1 MASGI
6 CTHLFAFRKIYD
18 EPAKLCICICH
29 CRAALKRADSLLD
42 IFSGVLP
49 MKAGEYLIN
58 LEGHYVAIQTALA
71 QLLSTYLG
79 RKKMAGKEEG
89 R

>member
-1 MASGI
+1 MMNWPSCA
-6 CTHLFAFRKIYD
+6 FAFATAGR
-18 EPAKLCICICH
+18 
-29 CRAALKRADSLLD
+29 RRRRADSLLD
-42 IFSGVLP
+42 IFSGVLQ

-58 LEGHYVAIQTALA
+58 LEGHYVAVQTALA